1 MKTQLK
7 LVLAFGLALAGVAAG
22 CGDEGPSKV
31 DGGGGAAGGT
41 GGNKPGTGGVDGGAP
56 DGGGDADNSFGAFV
70 IDLIKNKTNE
80 TGTPAPLEGR
90 TFDMSE
96 DVGTFVELLK

>member
-22 CGDEGPSKV
+22 CGDEGPSTV
-31 DGGGGAAGGT
+31 DGGNPGT
-41 GGNKPGTGGVDGGAP
+41 GGNKPGMPDGGSP
-56 DGGGDADNSFGAFV
+56 DGGGDANATFGAFV

-80 TGTPAPLEGR
+80 TGTPESLEGR

>member
-1 MKTQLK
+1 MKTKLN

-22 CGDEGPSKV
+22 CGDEGPSTV
-31 DGGGGAAGGT
+31 DGGGGNSGT
-41 GGNKPGTGGVDGGAP
+41 GGNGGMNPDGGSP
-56 DGGGDADNSFGAFV
+56 DGGGDANATFGAFV

-80 TGTPAPLEGR
+80 TGTPESLEGR